1 MYNTRLAFLP
11 FSPRAMGNKGGKI
24 SAGGL
29 KPKELAVLSETT
41 RFTEAELRALWSQ
54 FASLKGGA
62 DSAAT
67 SLADLHISESE
78 FQAALG
84 FHGVGGS
91 GGSVFLRRIFA
102 LFDENKDGACGARPL
117 RFGCCRRPAA
127 EGPPP
132 LESGCLCSH
141 RPPLRLRLRLI
152 ARLPPGLITFE
163 EFCISIAALTPT
175 AKPEARMKG
184 ARWLP
189 RAGGVRDGRAH
200 TRAARWRVCASSSPL
215 PPPPPPPPSLSL
227 PTFAVAFELY
237 DTARRGAISP
247 ADVTFLLA
255 HSFRENG
262 AAISDAAVERIVADT
277 FRQYDVNKD
286 GLLDFAEFKHMCQ
299 CVRLARGGRCETARM
314 MMQGAAD
321 EPLSTPV
328 ALLLPPRPPAR
339 PSSPLCS
346 RAGCSPTCCGRSPST

>member
-1 MYNTRLAFLP
+1 
-11 FSPRAMGNKGGKI
+11 MGNKGGKI

-67 SLADLHISESE
+67 SLVDLHISESE

-102 LFDENKDGACGARPL
+102 LFDENKDG
-117 RFGCCRRPAA
+117 
-127 EGPPP
+127 
-132 LESGCLCSH
+132 
-141 RPPLRLRLRLI
+141 
-152 ARLPPGLITFE
+152 LITFE

-175 AKPEARMKG
+175 AKPEARMK
-184 ARWLP
+184 
-189 RAGGVRDGRAH
+189 
-200 TRAARWRVCASSSPL
+200 
-215 PPPPPPPPSLSL
+215 
-227 PTFAVAFELY
+227 VAFELY

-299 CVRLARGGRCETARM
+299 LQPNVLRPLTINVSEII
-314 MMQGAAD
+314 AAATSV
-321 EPLSTPV
+321 ESK
-328 ALLLPPRPPAR
+328 A
-339 PSSPLCS
+339 
-346 RAGCSPTCCGRSPST
+346 